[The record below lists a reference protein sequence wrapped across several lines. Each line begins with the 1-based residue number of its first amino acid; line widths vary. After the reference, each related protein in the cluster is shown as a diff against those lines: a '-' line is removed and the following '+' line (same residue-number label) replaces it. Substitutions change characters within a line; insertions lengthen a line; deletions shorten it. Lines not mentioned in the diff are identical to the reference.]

1 MRVGRSSTSFA
12 SLESR
17 SLRGR
22 SRYPL
27 SAKRRSGRRL
37 DKRTF
42 QIAAEKSPLCRRKAS
57 IPHEVPA
64 TSTGASTSQNIA
76 RFVYAKSNSRCGL
89 TGSVHSRR

>member
-22 SRYPL
+22 SRCPL
-27 SAKRRSGRRL
+27 SAKGRSGRRL

-57 IPHEVPA
+57 IPHEVPRHLDR
-64 TSTGASTSQNIA
+64 GVDEPDIA
-76 RFVYAKSNSRCGL
+76 GFVYAQRAIAVSA
-89 TGSVHSRR
+89 